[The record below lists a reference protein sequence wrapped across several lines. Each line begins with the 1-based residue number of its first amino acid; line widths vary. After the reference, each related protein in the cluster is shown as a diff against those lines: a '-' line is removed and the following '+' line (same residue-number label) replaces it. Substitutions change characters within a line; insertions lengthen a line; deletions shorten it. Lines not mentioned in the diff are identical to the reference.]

1 MKYDSAN
8 KENKEGQQLPS
19 KQERKRKF
27 SEPELYVYDSFV
39 NITLFSSTTN
49 VTGGTFF

>member
-1 MKYDSAN
+1 MGYASSN
-8 KENKEGQQLPS
+8 KADMEGQELPC
-19 KQERKRKF
+19 KEEKRKF
-27 SEPELYVYDSFV
+27 SEPELQIYDSFV

>member
-1 MKYDSAN
+1 MEHASSNEANMEGQALSN
-8 KENKEGQQLPS
+8 KEET
-19 KQERKRKF
+19 KRKF
-27 SEPELYVYDSFV
+27 SEPELQIYDSFV